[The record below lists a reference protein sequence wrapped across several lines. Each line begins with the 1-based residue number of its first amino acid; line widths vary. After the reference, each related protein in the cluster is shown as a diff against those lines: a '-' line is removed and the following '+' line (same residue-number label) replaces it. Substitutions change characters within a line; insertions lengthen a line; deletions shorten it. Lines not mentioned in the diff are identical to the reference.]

1 MPKSYLTVKWNTIKY
16 LSDPVRTKLPRNFQ
30 MGVAS
35 RNKNSIST
43 SLWKEGKVVGHMNI
57 DISPSYNNNNNYI
70 VVAAFSGTTNK
81 NYRGK
86 GIGTWYRALITKA
99 LFNSGVHSISHV
111 GLNMENLA
119 AKELA
124 EKKGISLSNALKRN
138 NLIPLSTRI
147 VRKLGY
153 TPVST
158 SSSVM
163 KSTNN
168 RKKLNNILKRN
179 KSPKRNASPK
189 RKSPKRNASPKR
201 NKSPKRNN

>member
-1 MPKSYLTVKWNTIKY
+1 MTKSYLTVKWNTIKY
-16 LSDPVRTKLPRNFQ
+16 LSDPTRTKLPRNFQ

-35 RNKNSIST
+35 RNANSIST
-43 SLWKEGKVVGHMNI
+43 ALWKGGKVVGHMNI
-57 DISPSYNNNNNYI
+57 DISPSYNNNNNNII
-70 VVAAFSGTTNK
+70 VASFSGTTNK

-99 LFNSGVHSISHV
+99 LLNSGVHLISHT
-111 GLNMENLA
+111 GLNMEHLA

-124 EKKGISLSNALKRN
+124 KKEGISLANALKRT

-153 TPVST
+153 TPVRNT

-163 KSTNN
+163 KNTNSMKN
-168 RKKLNNILKRN
+168 LNKVLKRN
-179 KSPKRNASPK
+179 KSPKRS
-189 RKSPKRNASPKR
+189 ASPKR
-201 NKSPKRNN
+201 NN

>member
-1 MPKSYLTVKWNTIKY
+1 
-16 LSDPVRTKLPRNFQ
+16 

>member
-1 MPKSYLTVKWNTIKY
+1 MTKSYLTVKWNTIKY

-35 RNKNSIST
+35 RNANSIST
-43 SLWKEGKVVGHMNI
+43 ALWKGGKVVGHMNI
-57 DISPSYNNNNNYI
+57 DILPSYNNNNNSI

-86 GIGTWYRALITKA
+86 GIGTWYRALLTKA
-99 LFNSGVHSISHV
+99 LFNSGVNSISHV

-153 TPVST
+153 TPLKNKNGRNTVK
-158 SSSVM
+158 SVM
-163 KSTNN
+163 KSTNSRN
-168 RKKLNNILKRN
+168 KLNKVLKRN
-179 KSPKRNASPK
+179 N
-189 RKSPKRNASPKR
+189 
-201 NKSPKRNN
+201 

>member
-1 MPKSYLTVKWNTIKY
+1 
-16 LSDPVRTKLPRNFQ
+16 

-43 SLWKEGKVVGHMNI
+43 ALWKGGKVVGHMNI
-57 DISPSYNNNNNYI
+57 DISPSYNNNII
-70 VVAAFSGTTNK
+70 VASFSGTTNK

-99 LFNSGVHSISHV
+99 LLNSGVHLISHN
-111 GLNMENLA
+111 GLNVDHLA

-124 EKKGISLSNALKRN
+124 KKEGISLANALKRN
-138 NLIPLSTRI
+138 LIPISTRI

-153 TPVST
+153 TPVRNT

-163 KSTNN
+163 KITNN

-179 KSPKRNASPK
+179 KSPKRN
-189 RKSPKRNASPKR
+189 N
-201 NKSPKRNN
+201 

>member
-1 MPKSYLTVKWNTIKY
+1 MGIAT
-16 LSDPVRTKLPRNFQ
+16 RN
-30 MGVAS
+30 
-35 RNKNSIST
+35 RNSIAT
-43 SLWKEGKVVGHMNI
+43 SLWKGEKLVAHMNI
-57 DISPSYNNNNNYI
+57 DIAPHGLNH
-70 VVAAFSGTTNK
+70 VVAEFGGYTNK

-99 LFNSGVHSISHV
+99 LLNSGVNKITH
-111 GLNMENLA
+111 GGANMENLV

-124 EKKGISLSNALKRN
+124 KKEGISLLNAQKRI

-153 TPVST
+153 TPVRNT
-158 SSSVM
+158 VSSVM

-189 RKSPKRNASPKR
+189 R
-201 NKSPKRNN
+201 NN

>member
-1 MPKSYLTVKWNTIKY
+1 
-16 LSDPVRTKLPRNFQ
+16 
-30 MGVAS
+30 MGIAS

-43 SLWKEGKVVGHMNI
+43 ALWKEGKVVGHMNI
-57 DISPSYNNNNNYI
+57 DISPSYNNNNNNII
-70 VVAAFSGTTNK
+70 VASFSGTTNK

-99 LFNSGVHSISHV
+99 LLNSGVHLISHN
-111 GLNMENLA
+111 GANMEHLA

-124 EKKGISLSNALKRN
+124 KKEGISLANAIKRN
-138 NLIPLSTRI
+138 NLIPISTRI

-153 TPVST
+153 TPVRNT
-158 SSSVM
+158 VSSVM

-179 KSPKRNASPK
+179 KSPKRN
-189 RKSPKRNASPKR
+189 NA
-201 NKSPKRNN
+201 